1 MVSTSST
8 PLLHSSFEGSKQC
21 VTVGTGMF
29 DIPETNNDCIKFR
42 QNFRF
47 SDYKFNQM
55 QP

>member
-1 MVSTSST
+1 MVSTSPA

-21 VTVGTGMF
+21 ITVGTGMF
-29 DIPETNNDCIKFR
+29 DIPEIVCIKFR